1 MLAIIILVISILL
14 DGILTLYLPY
24 LPGNLSLFTP
34 MLTIV
39 SLILIYPFYRKK
51 EKNYFITIFIVGLIY
66 DLLYTNLLFYDAVVF
81 LLLGLII
88 KKIYKDFDVTNIK
101 ISLYIILII
110 VIYELLFALFIIIF
124 NLVPMTLSRL
134 IYKITHSILLNII
147 YGETALFIINKVPKK
162 Y

>member
-51 EKNYFITIFIVGLIY
+51 EKNYFITIFLVGLIY